1 MSVRFATI
9 VFLLLLLP
17 AVPAGAEDD
26 PKEKETETTYADIVP
41 ADAISDEGLF
51 DIHRVDGK
59 LYFEVPF
66 ELLGRD
72 MLLVSRLPSV
82 PAGLWRGSVAAGHKA
97 NEQVVRW
104 ERHEDRLLLRRV
116 SYRSVADEDDPVYRS
131 VRNNNF
137 HPILA
142 AFDIEVEG
150 PAPAPGDSTGENTP
164 KTTAVVEVTD
174 LYTTDVPAISPLP
187 SSIRESYKVKGVD
200 KDRTFLEYA
209 RSYPENVEVR
219 TTFTFNASEPPVDAD
234 TETLSLQAHQS
245 MVLLPE
251 EPMRRRVADPR
262 VGWFTVER
270 SNLSLDAQ
278 KTAREEFLQR
288 WRLEPQ
294 DPKAYARGKL
304 VEPVKPIV
312 FYLDPAT
319 PEKWKPWVKKGVEDW
334 QAAFETAGFKNAIVA
349 REPPSPEEDPEW
361 NGEDIRYSIVRW
373 AANEFRNAMGPSV
386 ADPRSGEIIEADIV
400 WYHNHMRTY
409 RNRLMIETGAANPLA
424 RSLPIDD
431 DLMGEAMRQVIAHEV
446 GHALGLPHNM
456 IASAAYPVEKLRDP
470 KFVRENGITASI
482 MEYGR
487 QNYVAQ
493 PGDGLRGTDFIR
505 QIGPY
510 DHYAINWGY
519 RVLDEDTPEDE
530 KETLDGWIR
539 EKAGDPVYRFGP
551 QRAGLPIDPRIQT
564 EDLGDDTVA
573 ASSYAVANLRRVVPN
588 LIEWTTRPG
597 EDYSDL
603 EEIYGDLYWQ
613 FTRYCRHVVSVVGG
627 VHQVLKASDEEGPV
641 YQPVDG
647 GYQRRA
653 MEFLGNEVFA
663 TPEWLL
669 DPAILDRIQSAGTVE
684 RLRGLQVRVLHD
696 LLDPGR
702 LQRLTEDDAYPL
714 PTFLGDLTAAI
725 WGDEAPDVHRRALQ
739 RSHLERLYWLMTEDP
754 ASPTSSWVQF
764 TPVDV
769 VTSDIRP
776 LVRAELRSLL
786 ESTDTAGWASDDP
799 VLRAH
804 YLDAHDRIEGFLA
817 TGWFRE
823 P

>member
-1 MSVRFATI
+1 MLRSV
-9 VFLLLLLP
+9 VPLLP
-17 AVPAGAEDD
+17 CLFLVLWVSPLVAEEDA
-26 PKEKETETTYADIVP
+26 PEPEKEKGYADVVP
-41 ADAISDEGLF
+41 EDARTDEGLF
-51 DIHRVDGK
+51 RVHRVEEK
-59 LYFEVPF
+59 LLFEIPH

-72 MLLVSRLPSV
+72 MLLVSRIPSV
-82 PAGLWRGSVAAGHKA
+82 PAGLWRGAVAAGHKA
-97 NEQVVRW
+97 GEQVVRW
-104 ERHEDRLLLRRV
+104 ERHEDRVLLRRF

-137 HPILA
+137 APILA
-142 AFDIEVEG
+142 AFDIEIEG
-150 PAPAPGDSTGENTP
+150 PAPAEGDSTGELTP
-164 KTTAVVEVTD
+164 KTTVVVDVTD
-174 LYTTDVPAISPLP
+174 LYTTDVPALSPLP
-187 SSIRESYKVKGVD
+187 ASIREAYKVKGVD
-200 KDRTFLEYA
+200 KDRSFLEYA
-209 RSYPENVEVR
+209 RSYPQNVEVR
-219 TTFTFNASEPPVDAD
+219 TTFTFKASEPPVDAD

-245 MVLLPE
+245 MILLPE
-251 EPMRRRVADPR
+251 EPMRRRFADHR

-288 WRLEPQ
+288 WRLEPK
-294 DPKAYARGKL
+294 DPKAYARGRL

-334 QAAFETAGFKNAIVA
+334 QGPFESAGFKNAILA
-349 REPPSPEEDPEW
+349 LDPPDPEDDPEW
-361 NGEDIRYSIVRW
+361 NGEDVRYSIVRW
-373 AANEFRNAMGPSV
+373 AANDFRNAMGPSV

-456 IASAAYPVEKLRDP
+456 IASAAYPVESLRDRD
-470 KFVRENGITASI
+470 FVRENGITATI

-493 PGDGLRGTDFIR
+493 PGDGLEGADFIR

-519 RVLDEDTPEDE
+519 RVLDVDTPEDE
-530 KETLDGWIR
+530 REILDDWIL

-564 EDLGDDTVA
+564 EDLGDDAVA
-573 ASSYAVANLRRVVPN
+573 ATRYAVANLQRVVPN
-588 LIEWTTRPG
+588 LVEWTAQPG
-597 EDYSDL
+597 EDYDDL
-603 EEIYGDLYWQ
+603 EEIYGDLFWQ
-613 FTRYCRHVVSVVGG
+613 YTRYCRHVVSVVGG
-627 VHQVLKASDEEGPV
+627 VHQVLKATDEDGAV

-647 GYQRRA
+647 DYQRRA
-653 MEFLGNEVFA
+653 LAFLSEHVFA
-663 TPEWLL
+663 TPDWLL
-669 DPAILDRIQSAGTVE
+669 DEDILVRIQSAGSVE
-684 RLRGLQVRVLHD
+684 RLRRLQTRVLHD

-714 PTFLGDLTAAI
+714 AAFLDDLKVAI
-725 WGDEAPDVHRRALQ
+725 WDDAAAPDPHRRALQ
-739 RSHLERLYWLMTEDP
+739 RTHLERLHWLMTEDP
-754 ASPTSSWVQF
+754 PLPTSSWVQF

-776 LVRAELRSLL
+776 LVRAQLRDLMD
-786 ESTDTAGWASDDP
+786 ETDAAGWASDDAL
-799 VLRAH
+799 LRAH
-804 YLDAHDRIEGFLA
+804 YLDAHDRIEGYLDVD
-817 TGWFRE
+817 
-823 P
+823 